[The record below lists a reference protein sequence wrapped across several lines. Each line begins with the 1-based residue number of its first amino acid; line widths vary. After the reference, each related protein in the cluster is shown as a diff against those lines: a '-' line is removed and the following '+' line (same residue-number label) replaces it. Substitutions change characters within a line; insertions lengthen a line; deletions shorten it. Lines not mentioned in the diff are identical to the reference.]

1 VSNVPTLTIS
11 FRVVCACLVG
21 LLGLV
26 ITPQALAQDWNLQ
39 RDREGIQIF
48 TRSVDDSK
56 FKQVKAVMQIQSTLA
71 ELVALLRDTS
81 ACPEWVEVCKKA
93 EELEVL
99 SETDL
104 YVYTLN
110 TLPWPVSDRDA
121 VARILW
127 QQDATT
133 FTVTMTA
140 NLISGKLPTNKGIVR
155 LTQGTTQ
162 WIFTPT
168 NADQILV
175 TSTMHIDPAGAI
187 PTWLANRL
195 LVDSPF
201 DTLKAMRKIIN
212 SHRYAGATY
221 TFLSEPSQP

>member
-1 VSNVPTLTIS
+1 M
-11 FRVVCACLVG
+11 
-21 LLGLV
+21 
-26 ITPQALAQDWNLQ
+26 PQALAQDWNLQ
-39 RDREGIQIF
+39 RDREGIKIF
-48 TRSVDDSK
+48 TRNVDNSK

-71 ELVALLRDTS
+71 ELVALVRDTS
-81 ACPEWVEVCKKA
+81 ACPEWAQLCKKA
-93 EELEVL
+93 EEIEVL

-121 VARILW
+121 VAHILW

-140 NLISGKLPTNKGIVR
+140 NLVSGKLPTNKGVVR

-162 WIFTPT
+162 WIFTPID
-168 NADQILV
+168 ADQILV
-175 TSTMHIDPAGAI
+175 TSTAHIDPAGAI
-187 PTWLANRL
+187 PTWLVNRL

-201 DTLKAMRKIIN
+201 NTLKAMRKAIN

-221 TFLSEPSQP
+221 AFLSEPSQP